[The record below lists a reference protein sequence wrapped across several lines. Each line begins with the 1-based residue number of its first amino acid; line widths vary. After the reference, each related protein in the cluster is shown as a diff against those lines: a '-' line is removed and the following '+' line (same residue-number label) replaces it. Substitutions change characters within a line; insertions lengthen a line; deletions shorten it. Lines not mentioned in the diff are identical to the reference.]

1 MINFKNLKVVVTLFG
16 LAYSCSLFAQDNW
29 KHTENDRK
37 VAVDVDSISKGGYT
51 LIWINKDKDFSA
63 PLKERLVAAYF
74 TNYPKLAKK
83 YNKKTIKKVSFVI
96 DPDYKGVA
104 ATAGGIVRYS
114 PAWFAKN
121 PGDIDVVTHEVMH
134 IVQAYPDGAGPWW
147 ITEGIADFVRF
158 DDGID
163 NAGANWKLPEYNEK
177 QKYTDSY
184 RITARFLYWINLH
197 IKKDFVKKLDAAM
210 RSKSYSDVFWKVETG
225 KTIDELWAD
234 YSQNPKL

>member
-1 MINFKNLKVVVTLFG
+1 MHVNYFKRALAVIG
-16 LAYSCSLFAQDNW
+16 LLYCCSVSAQDNW
-29 KHTENDRK
+29 RHTQNDRK
-37 VAVDVDSISKGGYT
+37 VAVDTDSITKGGYT
-51 LIWINKDKDFSA
+51 LIWINKDKDFNPA
-63 PLKERLVAAYF
+63 LKERLVATYF

-83 YNKKTIKKVSFVI
+83 YNKKTRKKVSFVI

-114 PAWFAKN
+114 PGWFAKN

-158 DDGID
+158 DNGID
-163 NAGANWKLPEYNEK
+163 NAGANWKLPDYNEK

-184 RITARFLYWINLH
+184 RITARFFYWIEKHVKGGL
-197 IKKDFVKKLDAAM
+197 VKKLDAAM
-210 RSKSYSDVFWKVETG
+210 RSKTYNDHFWKEQTG

-234 YSQNPKL
+234 YSQNPSI